1 MSQEKNEV
9 MRMQERLASLV
20 KEHDTAKQILLA
32 TKRKI
37 AMRALMKKLK
47 QLQEANKRL
56 QHKNQTLMGNNQSLR
71 KELVS
76 VKRKYEVLRE
86 FTSTYDFQLDDDDV
100 RVISPV
106 PKSPTSQVTIA
117 NTPKRNSQ
125 NRGQSDSRVAQ
136 ILHFDDDDNSPPK
149 RKHPCNLSGGTAK
162 VTRKSK
168 RISSKKQT

>member
-9 MRMQERLASLV
+9 RRMQERLASLV

-76 VKRKYEVLRE
+76 MKRKYEVLRE
-86 FTSTYDFQLDDDDV
+86 FTTTYDFQLDDDDLS
-100 RVISPV
+100 VISPA
-106 PKSPTSQVTIA
+106 PKSPELTTSQVTID
-117 NTPKRNSQ
+117 NTQEDLSEPRTI
-125 NRGQSDSRVAQ
+125 R
-136 ILHFDDDDNSPPK
+136 
-149 RKHPCNLSGGTAK
+149 LSGCPVSAF
-162 VTRKSK
+162 
-168 RISSKKQT
+168 